1 MPATYEPAPDE
12 IIDLA
17 RELIDLYH
25 EDLADARIGLLMRDK
40 AATSNG
46 MTVLG
51 KAKKLSA
58 DMRAY
63 LPYDFIIWIATNEWE
78 ALSQMQR
85 RALVDHELYHCRL
98 KNGEPAL
105 RGHDIEEFNCIIERY
120 GYWWPGAE
128 GSVLAT
134 QRQFGFLRRVG
145 SVTAAN
151 LDGVNRDVIDQIGD
165 LFDGDAADGGEAAG
179 GAL

>member
-1 MPATYEPAPDE
+1 MSANYQPAPDE

-63 LPYDFIIWIATNEWE
+63 LPYDFIIWVAKDYWRILEP
-78 ALSQMQR
+78 MQR
-85 RALVDHELYHCRL
+85 RALLDHELCHL
-98 KNGEPAL
+98 IMDDDEPKI
-105 RGHDIEEFNCIIERY
+105 RGHDIEEFNAIIERY
-120 GYWWPGAE
+120 GYWWPGAGE
-128 GSVLAT
+128 TVLAT

-145 SVTAAN
+145 SVTAAD
-151 LDGVNRDVIDQIGD
+151 LAAVNGDVMDQVGD
-165 LFDGDAADGGEAAG
+165 LFDRDAADGGEAV
-179 GAL
+179 